1 MLTLDLGEGILCL
14 LPWCKNDT
22 GTLKENEPDH
32 VDEVTGIGCAGEAQS
47 PERQAIERC
56 AFGTG
61 AVGGEHIDDSI
72 LQPREYRTRCASPG

>member
-1 MLTLDLGEGILCL
+1 MF
-14 LPWCKNDT
+14 
-22 GTLKENEPDH
+22 EPDPCRF
-32 VDEVTGIGCAGEAQS
+32 TRAQAGYPESLNALLRQHEGLVQAAQS

-72 LQPREYRTRCASPG
+72 LQPREYRTRCVSPG